1 MASLRDRA
9 KYAWNAFTKPD
20 NFRNTPARLNATY
33 GYRPDKHFYRSY
45 NDKTIIMSLYTRIAI
60 DVANVDIR
68 HVQQNQNG
76 SFIEEINSSLNECLK
91 LSPNIDQ
98 TAFSFWVDATLSLL
112 DDGVIAIVPVDTT
125 NDPLNDEEF
134 DVESIR
140 VGEIVG
146 WSADT
151 VRLRVYNERT
161 GFQEEVILSKKVVAI
176 VENPLYSILNAP
188 NSTYQRLSAKL
199 NLLDAIDKQTG
210 SGKLDLIIQLPY
222 TVRGETRKQQA
233 KDRHRELEEQL
244 TGSQYGIAYTDA
256 TERITQLNRPAEN
269 NLLSQVEYLTK
280 QLYAQIGVTEHVF
293 DGTAS
298 EEEFLNYH
306 NRTIKPILGVLVE
319 SMSRTFLTKA
329 SRDKYQKI
337 TFMRDPFELT
347 PVNSIAEIAD
357 KFTRN
362 AILSPNEIRSI
373 IGYKPSDDPGSDIL
387 RNRNLNESK
396 NQGNDEEGDNP
407 LNKDKESQNGT

>member
-1 MASLRDRA
+1 M
-9 KYAWNAFTKPD
+9 
-20 NFRNTPARLNATY
+20 
-33 GYRPDKHFYRSY
+33 
-45 NDKTIIMSLYTRIAI
+45 
-60 DVANVDIR
+60 
-68 HVQQNQNG
+68 
-76 SFIEEINSSLNECLK
+76 
-91 LSPNIDQ
+91 
-98 TAFSFWVDATLSLL
+98 
-112 DDGVIAIVPVDTT
+112 
-125 NDPLNDEEF
+125 
-134 DVESIR
+134 
-140 VGEIVG
+140 
-146 WSADT
+146 
-151 VRLRVYNERT
+151 
-161 GFQEEVILSKKVVAI
+161 
-176 VENPLYSILNAP
+176 
-188 NSTYQRLSAKL
+188 
-199 NLLDAIDKQTG
+199 
-210 SGKLDLIIQLPY
+210 IIQLPY

-306 NRTIKPILGVLVE
+306 SRTIKPILVVLVE
-319 SMSRTFLTKA
+319 SMSRTFLPKTA
-329 SRDKYQKI
+329 RDKHQKI

-373 IGYKPSDDPGSDIL
+373 IGYKPSDDPGADIL

-396 NQGNDEEGDNP
+396 NRGNDEEGDNP
-407 LNKDKESQNGT
+407 LINDKENQNGT